1 MGDLGRGSRDLVRNI
16 ESKGSI
22 FSIKKK
28 TDGRERSSSMLA
40 DEDGDLQPMLVDKD
54 GVNFSNGL
62 GFTWI
67 DLWRQQ

>member
-1 MGDLGRGSRDLVRNI
+1 
-16 ESKGSI
+16 
-22 FSIKKK
+22 
-28 TDGRERSSSMLA
+28 MLA